1 MVNGI
6 LPFQGLK
13 ELVDSKFISSEVR
26 IRDDQIGAASFEPSL
41 SDIVYV
47 MPSSILPFPG
57 KNLSKR
63 LEEERQYIINLKKG
77 RIGFLHK
84 GAVHVIPLRER
95 LKLDSGFMGE
105 STGRSSVG
113 RTNTVLRLLTEDNQ
127 RYDTIPSG
135 YKGHLYLEVYPG
147 SFPIEVSEGLSLNQ
161 IKFAFKSF
169 NNLDEAD
176 LRILHAQN
184 PILYDE
190 NGSSLTLDNRIEKD
204 SVVMNLRL
212 KGKKP
217 LVLRARKHVEESLNC
232 SRDFSNEDNRYIRN
246 EFWEEVSI
254 KSGRIILS
262 PGEFYL
268 MITRERIA
276 VPPGYV
282 TLMAPYDLNLADLKT
297 QEANLFNPG
306 HGWITKGF
314 APVLEIKPFGQPIEL
329 RDDYPIC
336 RISFQKLREEP
347 SCKLYDAGSQF
358 YVKQI
363 NVDPG
368 KMFK

>member
-127 RYDTIPSG
+127 RY
-135 YKGHLYLEVYPG
+135 EV
-147 SFPIEVSEGLSLNQ
+147 
-161 IKFAFKSF
+161 FK
-169 NNLDEAD
+169 NRLD
-176 LRILHAQN
+176 L
-184 PILYDE
+184 
-190 NGSSLTLDNRIEKD
+190 
-204 SVVMNLRL
+204 
-212 KGKKP
+212 
-217 LVLRARKHVEESLNC
+217 
-232 SRDFSNEDNRYIRN
+232 
-246 EFWEEVSI
+246 
-254 KSGRIILS
+254 
-262 PGEFYL
+262 
-268 MITRERIA
+268 
-276 VPPGYV
+276 
-282 TLMAPYDLNLADLKT
+282 
-297 QEANLFNPG
+297 
-306 HGWITKGF
+306 
-314 APVLEIKPFGQPIEL
+314 
-329 RDDYPIC
+329 
-336 RISFQKLREEP
+336 
-347 SCKLYDAGSQF
+347 
-358 YVKQI
+358 
-363 NVDPG
+363 
-368 KMFK
+368 